1 MARQKGLHKIIGTI
15 DDASYIKTKEG
26 FRVKAKSEISKSK
39 FESAPSMVRTREN
52 AAEFGRAGQAGK
64 LLRLA
69 VRSVLKHAKDSRV
82 TGRLTGAMMKVLKA
96 DATSDRGLRNVM
108 DGETELLKDFEFNKN
123 APLSMT
129 FPVVP
134 VTNIDRATGQL
145 TVALPAYVPSEDIV
159 APEGTTHYKLVSA
172 GTAVDF
178 ENKSFVTG
186 ESSSGI
192 LPWDKTP
199 VPAGTLTT
207 SLPAAGTHPIFLLL
221 GIQFLQIVN
230 GKEYPLKNG
239 IYNAL
244 AIADVSGI

>member
-1 MARQKGLHKIIGTI
+1 MARQKGLHKILGTI

-39 FESAPSMVRTREN
+39 FQSSPSMVRTREN

-69 VRSVLKHAKDSRV
+69 IRPVLKNAKDSRV
-82 TGRLTGAMMKVLKA
+82 TGRLTGEMMKVIKA

-108 DGETELLKDFEFNKN
+108 DGETEKLKGFEFNKD

-129 FPVVP
+129 FPVIP
-134 VTNIDRATGQL
+134 LTNIDRATGQL
-145 TVALPAYVPSEDIV
+145 TVSLPAYVPSEDIV

-172 GTAVDF
+172 GTSVDF
-178 ENKSFVTG
+178 ENKTFV
-186 ESSSGI
+186 SSENISGI

-199 VPAGTLTT
+199 VPAGSLTT
-207 SLPAAGTHPIFLLL
+207 SLPPAGTHPIFLLL
-221 GIQFLQIVN
+221 GIQFFQVVN

-244 AIADVSGI
+244 AVADVSGI